1 MVTVTTLITVACDCM
16 NILEISTAAVARVFL
31 YVMDNG
37 VVIAGRCIG
46 AVIVFLIFG
55 AALI

>member
-1 MVTVTTLITVACDCM
+1 MSLLDSA
-16 NILEISTAAVARVFL
+16 TAVVARTFL

-46 AVIVFLIFG
+46 ALVVLLIIG

>member
-1 MVTVTTLITVACDCM
+1 M
-16 NILEISTAAVARVFL
+16 NLLDSSTAIVARTFL

-46 AVIVFLIFG
+46 AFIVFLIMG

>member
-1 MVTVTTLITVACDCM
+1 M
-16 NILEISTAAVARVFL
+16 NLLEISTAAVARVFL

-37 VVIAGRCIG
+37 VVIAARCVG
-46 AVIVFLIFG
+46 AFIFTLIIG